1 MSERGKAIYHSLHSD
16 IRMFFI
22 YIFFSFF
29 FPLLHFLQGH
39 GRVLEVGQEY
49 YKRVCAHKGMFLSF
63 GP

>member
-1 MSERGKAIYHSLHSD
+1 MSERGKVIYHSLHSD

-22 YIFFSFF
+22 YIFFS
-29 FPLLHFLQGH
+29 FLQGH

-49 YKRVCAHKGMFLSF
+49 YKRVCARKGMFLSF